1 MPGPTT
7 DTQNERKH
15 LRANLYTGHMTAGSG
30 RGGAKIQESSADEKK
45 PGLVQ
50 MWPKYLD
57 MEINASKPTLT
68 LPDVNDM
75 IDRRKTPRFH
85 AMVPRDLS
93 GAELRAVQS
102 WYEVAKQ
109 NVEEKLGPALA
120 AAQANI
126 MLSLIHI

>member
-1 MPGPTT
+1 
-7 DTQNERKH
+7 
-15 LRANLYTGHMTAGSG
+15 
-30 RGGAKIQESSADEKK
+30 
-45 PGLVQ
+45 

-68 LPDVNDM
+68 LPDVDDI

-93 GAELRAVQS
+93 DAELRAVQS

-126 MLSLIHI
+126 MGHASANHEVDVRLHRETQAIVNNAARRIEAMQKG